1 MEGAR
6 LPAEP
11 SENAKRRFKVIQ
23 WYQERGEKVRFTARH
38 FGFSPDTIS
47 RWVRAYRER
56 GVAGLEPRSR
66 RPRRLRQ
73 PQTPLVVVQ
82 RIQVLRQQYPRWGRE
97 KLRVLL
103 KREGIHISAKSIDR
117 VIHRLKAGGVLRGL
131 P

>member
-1 MEGAR
+1 M
-6 LPAEP
+6 
-11 SENAKRRFKVIQ
+11 
-23 WYQERGEKVRFTARH
+23 
-38 FGFSPDTIS
+38 
-47 RWVRAYRER
+47 
-56 GVAGLEPRSR
+56 AGLEPRSR

-117 VIHRLKAGGVLRGL
+117 VIHRLKAGGVLREPLRPRRAAKWHQERLRRPPDLVVDHPGAL
-131 P
+131 VQMDTKQVDIGQGKVVYQYGAVDLS